1 MGGLGDLAF
10 WYLEKTYEGSGMG
23 VRRISR
29 EEAEEAYTASL
40 IGVPLDPEDP
50 TGPKISAVVLPEV
63 PTPGGSDGNGYLPLT
78 YEYANNGATH
88 TLITT
93 SGPAV
98 EEARRFLS
106 GDAYGD
112 AEEHVLLWFEVE

>member
-1 MGGLGDLAF
+1 LGDITLR
-10 WYLEKTYEGSGMG
+10 YLIKTYWGSRMG

-40 IGVPLDPEDP
+40 VGAPLDPEDP
-50 TGPKISAVVLPEV
+50 TGPKISAVVLPEE
-63 PTPGGSDGNGYLPLT
+63 PTPGGSEGIGFLPLT

-88 TLITT
+88 TLITA
-93 SGPAV
+93 SGPGV

-106 GDAYGD
+106 GGAYGD
-112 AEEHVLLWFEVE
+112 VEDPVLLWFEIEP